1 MKVFQGATAQNF
13 YFAPTIN
20 SGTFISKVPWIVPSD
35 IVSFFLNDAVKFKSD
50 RDKIFRGGNL

>member
-20 SGTFISKVPWIVPSD
+20 SGTFISKVPWVVPSD
-35 IVSFFLNDAVKFKSD
+35 IVSLFLNDAVKFKSD
-50 RDKIFRGGNL
+50 HDKIL